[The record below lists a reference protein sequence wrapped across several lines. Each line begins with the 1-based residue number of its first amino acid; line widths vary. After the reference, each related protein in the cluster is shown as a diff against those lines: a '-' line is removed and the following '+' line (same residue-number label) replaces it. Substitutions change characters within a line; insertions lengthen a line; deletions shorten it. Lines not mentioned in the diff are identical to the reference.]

1 MGFDAFFLGGVVVEW
16 SAHEDTVEHCRYSNV
31 LQFLCVCAFSCLL
44 HFVEDVRM
52 FGGGVVFRVY

>member
-31 LQFLCVCAFSCLL
+31 LQFLCVCASVCCISWKMFECL
-44 HFVEDVRM
+44 
-52 FGGGVVFRVY
+52 GGVVFRVY